1 MGTTS
6 WRGQIDRALNAID
19 CIGYSKYTA
28 KQEQGWQPGEAV
40 AGLYSHGYRNTVF
53 DRAVT
58 FTNWLREQYPTIRLF
73 HEVDRELTAEFLG
86 EKVET
91 CTPDTVRTLLATLK
105 KLQEG
110 LYALNWIRE
119 DIVPA
124 EWQVVGRNP
133 PRGPYAPDEAKAL
146 QQWVE
151 ARHPEYGQALRFILS
166 SGARI
171 DETLHLRADKVFVD
185 RKCVELRGKGG
196 RVRRIQVL
204 HADVLGQLDLS
215 RRFVY
220 LEGTNG
226 FQWKDGLERV
236 VRQGCDALSTRRRGV
251 HGFRGT
257 AAGGFISIK
266 RALGFTE
273 VEARHELA
281 MWLGHNPHR
290 TEVTYAYVPC
300 NVLKRRIILDA
311 DVHFEGTDSTSY
323 P

>member
-6 WRGQIDRALNAID
+6 WRGQIERALNAIER
-19 CIGYSKYTA
+19 IGYSKYAA
-28 KQEQGWQPGEAV
+28 KQEQDWRPGEAV
-40 AGLYSHGYRNTVF
+40 AGLFSHGYRNTVF
-53 DRAVT
+53 DRAVA
-58 FTNWLREQYPTIRLF
+58 FTHWLREQYPTVRLF
-73 HEVDRELTAEFLG
+73 RDVDHEMTAEFLG
-86 EKVET
+86 EKAET

-124 EWQVVGRNP
+124 EWQVIGRNP
-133 PRGPYAPDEAKAL
+133 PRGSYAPDEAVAI

-151 ARHPEYGQALRFILS
+151 AREPEYGQALRFILS

-171 DETLHLRADKVFVD
+171 DETLHLRADKIFAD
-185 RKCVELRGKGG
+185 SKRVELVGKGG

-204 HADVLGQLDLS
+204 HADVLEALDRS

-220 LEGTNG
+220 LDNENSHL
-226 FQWKDGLERV
+226 WKDGLERA
-236 VRQGCDALSTRRRGV
+236 VRRGCDALRIRRRGV

-257 AAGGFISIK
+257 AAGEFMNVK
-266 RALGFTE
+266 WALGYTE
-273 VEARHELA
+273 AEARHELA

-290 TEVTYAYVPC
+290 SEVTYAYVPH
-300 NVLKRRIILDA
+300 R
-311 DVHFEGTDSTSY
+311 
-323 P
+323 

>member
-6 WRGQIDRALNAID
+6 WRGQIDRALSAIER
-19 CIGYSKYTA
+19 IGTSKYAA
-28 KQEQGWQPGEAV
+28 KQEQDWRPGEAV
-40 AGLYSHGYRNTVF
+40 AGLFSHGYRNTVF
-53 DRAVT
+53 DRAIT
-58 FTNWLREQYPTIRLF
+58 FTHWLREEYPTVRLF
-73 HEVDRELTAEFLG
+73 RDVDHEMTAEFLS
-86 EKVET
+86 EKAET

-124 EWQVVGRNP
+124 EWQVIGRNP
-133 PRGPYAPDEAKAL
+133 PRGPYAADEAKAI

-151 ARHPEYGQALRFILS
+151 ARDSEYGQALRFILS

-171 DETLHLRADKVFVD
+171 DETLHLRADKIFAD
-185 RKCVELRGKGG
+185 SKRVELVGKGG

-204 HADVLGQLDLS
+204 HAEVLNELDLS

-220 LEGTNG
+220 LSETGNH
-226 FQWKDGLERV
+226 QWKDGLERA
-236 VRQGCDALSTRRRGV
+236 VRQGGDALAIHRRGV

-257 AAGGFISIK
+257 AAGELVDVK
-266 RALGFTE
+266 KTLGFTE
-273 VEARHELA
+273 AEARHELA

-290 TEVTYAYVPC
+290 TEVTYAYVP
-300 NVLKRRIILDA
+300 RAR
-311 DVHFEGTDSTSY
+311 
-323 P
+323 

>member
-6 WRGQIDRALNAID
+6 WRGQIDRALSAID
-19 CIGYSKYTA
+19 CIGTSKYAA
-28 KQEQGWQPGEAV
+28 KQEQDWRLGEAV
-40 AGLYSHGYRNTVF
+40 AGLFSHGYRNTVF

-58 FTNWLREQYPTIRLF
+58 FTHWLREEYPTVRLF
-73 HEVDRELTAEFLG
+73 RDVDHEMTAEFLG
-86 EKVET
+86 EKAET
-91 CTPDTVRTLLATLK
+91 CTPDTIRTLLATLK

-119 DIVPA
+119 DIMPT
-124 EWQVVGRNP
+124 EWRVIGRHP
-133 PRGPYAPDEAKAL
+133 PRGPYAPDEARAI

-151 ARHPEYGQALRFILS
+151 ARRAEYGQALRFILS

-171 DETLHLRADKVFVD
+171 DETLHLRSDKIFAD
-185 RKCVELRGKGG
+185 RKRVELVGKGG

-204 HADVLGQLDLS
+204 HAEVLGELDLS

-220 LEGTNG
+220 LDETIGHP
-226 FQWKDGLERV
+226 WKDNLERV
-236 VRQGCDALSTRRRGV
+236 VRQGSDTLNIRRRGV

-257 AAGGFISIK
+257 AAGEFINIK

-290 TEVTYAYVPC
+290 TEVTYAYVPKHPTMTG
-300 NVLKRRIILDA
+300 VID
-311 DVHFEGTDSTSY
+311 
-323 P
+323 

>member
-6 WRGQIDRALNAID
+6 WRGQIDRALSAIER
-19 CIGYSKYTA
+19 IGYSKYAA
-28 KQEQGWQPGEAV
+28 KQEQDWRPGEAV
-40 AGLYSHGYRNTVF
+40 AGLFSHGYRNTVF

-58 FTNWLREQYPTIRLF
+58 FTHWLREEYPTVRLF
-73 HEVDRELTAEFLG
+73 RDVDHEMTAEFLG
-86 EKVET
+86 EKAET

-110 LYALNWIRE
+110 LYALNWIRK
-119 DIVPA
+119 DIVPT
-124 EWQVVGRNP
+124 EWQVIGRNP
-133 PRGPYAPDEAKAL
+133 PRGPYAIDEAQAL
-146 QQWVE
+146 QRWAE
-151 ARHPEYGQALRFILS
+151 ARQSEYGQALRFILS

-171 DETLHLRADKVFVD
+171 DETLHLRADKVFAD
-185 RKCVELRGKGG
+185 HKRVELVGKGG

-204 HADVLGQLDLS
+204 HSDVLEALDRS

-220 LEGTNG
+220 LDDGKSY
-226 FQWKDGLERV
+226 QWKDGLERA
-236 VRQGCDALSTRRRGV
+236 VRQGCDALSIRRRGV

-257 AAGGFISIK
+257 AAGEFMSIK

-290 TEVTYAYVPC
+290 IEVTYAYAP
-300 NVLKRRIILDA
+300 RRTGSRID
-311 DVHFEGTDSTSY
+311 
-323 P
+323 